1 MSIRATVLRQRIFG
15 LTSECKRPFAESE
28 GGTAMRAIIV
38 DDEPI
43 MIKGFIRMSASI
55 EDLQIVGRF
64 QKPLEA
70 LAFAKENSIDIAF
83 LDARMPKMSGIELAE
98 HLREIDPKVL
108 IVFLSAYGEYVLDS
122 NRIGADYYIM
132 KPYTEETLELAM
144 ERMRLLAARQRK
156 RLFAQTFGRF
166 ILFRGD
172 EPVPLTGKAKEIL
185 AFVVVRRGKEAS
197 NEEIYSALWEGRP
210 YSNQLMKV
218 YYNALSRLKAA
229 LAEKSLSDLLISTPR
244 GQIINTAMLDCDYY
258 DWQDKTSTDRDR
270 FEGEFLAEYSWGEQM
285 LAEIIYNS

>member
-1 MSIRATVLRQRIFG
+1 
-15 LTSECKRPFAESE
+15 
-28 GGTAMRAIIV
+28 MRAIIV